1 LGSPEVD
8 LHRQALLSVSQESAL
23 EPLVENASED
33 VGFGACGRNSL
44 ELTVRAQS
52 RGLLVLSE
60 IFYPGW
66 RAAVNGKPTQI
77 YEVDGALR
85 GVVVPRGESRIVLRY
100 SPWSFWLGAFLTV
113 AAFFG
118 TLLAVFL
125 TWRNSRRAVTQSS
138 ARQA

>member
-1 LGSPEVD
+1 
-8 LHRQALLSVSQESAL
+8 
-23 EPLVENASED
+23 
-33 VGFGACGRNSL
+33 
-44 ELTVRAQS
+44 
-52 RGLLVLSE
+52 LLVLSE

-66 RAAVNGKPTQI
+66 RAAVNGTPTQI

-113 AAFFG
+113 AAFLG
-118 TLLAVFL
+118 TLFAVFL
-125 TWRNSRRAVTQSS
+125 TWRNSRRAAPRSS

>member
-1 LGSPEVD
+1 
-8 LHRQALLSVSQESAL
+8 
-23 EPLVENASED
+23 
-33 VGFGACGRNSL
+33 
-44 ELTVRAQS
+44 
-52 RGLLVLSE
+52 
-60 IFYPGW
+60 
-66 RAAVNGKPTQI
+66 
-77 YEVDGALR
+77 
-85 GVVVPRGESRIVLRY
+85 VVVPRGESRIVLRY